1 MLTNVCLLINSPLR
15 YPLEKEREKPSSPLE
30 LVNVKSIGILIG
42 KERSLE
48 CRMNVNSYVQMRL
61 AVAGLQANVLLEK
74 ILTTGSKASHSTID
88 RPVNKGTRESNGQ
101 RGKDELVETLER
113 NERDIMKGRKWILKR
128 AVDEQRISRFGFE
141 NVVEWVIQRRG
152 WKASQTKSTQR

>member
-1 MLTNVCLLINSPLR
+1 M
-15 YPLEKEREKPSSPLE
+15 
-30 LVNVKSIGILIG
+30 KSIGILIG

-101 RGKDELVETLER
+101 RGKDEWVETLER
-113 NERDIMKGRKWILKR
+113 NERDIMKGRK
-128 AVDEQRISRFGFE
+128 
-141 NVVEWVIQRRG
+141 
-152 WKASQTKSTQR
+152 